1 MSFKTEMREFMS
13 KLESW
18 ITGQQNVVTSLRAL
32 IDEQKDMIKY
42 LRQDNRDLMNRLMS
56 KNFEEYTMGSP
67 DDIVSPFEVS
77 PKSEPTEA
85 TEYLAGEIVEDEI
98 E

>member
-13 KLESW
+13 KLENW
-18 ITGQQNVVTSLRAL
+18 ITGQQNVVSSLRAL
-32 IDEQKDMIKY
+32 IDEQKDMIRI

-56 KNFEEYTMGSP
+56 KDFDNYIIGSP
-67 DDIVSPFEVS
+67 DDIKSPFE
-77 PKSEPTEA
+77 EPSRKEPEEL
-85 TEYLAGEIVEDEI
+85 TEYLAGEIVEDET